1 MFDKLMEKAFDKF
14 TRKDSDD
21 ILLVTES
28 FSLLFF
34 EHLPEMAEE
43 MENRDKERNEDIA
56 RQLFDKFNKD

>member
-14 TRKDSDD
+14 TRKESDA
-21 ILLVTES
+21 ILPVTEP

-34 EHLPEMAEE
+34 EHLLEMAEE
-43 MENRDKERNEDIA
+43 MENRDKKRNEDIA